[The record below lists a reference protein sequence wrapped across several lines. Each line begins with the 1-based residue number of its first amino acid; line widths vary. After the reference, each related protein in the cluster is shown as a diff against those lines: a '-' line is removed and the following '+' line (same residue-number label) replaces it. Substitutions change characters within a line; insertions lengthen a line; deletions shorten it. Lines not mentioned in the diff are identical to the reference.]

1 MPRFQFHLQTLLDYR
16 IRREDALK
24 RRLAEIESALLREQQ
39 ALEELEQARRTAVSY
54 YNQLAPEVV
63 DVEEERLFRSF
74 YARLCSQIE
83 DKQKVISDL
92 NEEFNAQLE
101 RVVEAMRERKTVQSL
116 RDKQFEQF
124 KLGELKRE
132 QAFLDDIATTQFV
145 ASQVA
150 GENPI

>member
-1 MPRFQFHLQTLLDYR
+1 VSRFQFHLQTLLDYR

-54 YNQLAPEVV
+54 YNQLALEVV

-83 DKQKVISDL
+83 DKRKVISDL
-92 NEEFNAQLE
+92 NEELNAQLE

>member
-1 MPRFQFHLQTLLDYR
+1 MSRFQFHLQTLLDYR

-54 YNQLAPEVV
+54 YNQLALEVV

-83 DKQKVISDL
+83 DKRKVISDL
-92 NEEFNAQLE
+92 NEELNAQLE